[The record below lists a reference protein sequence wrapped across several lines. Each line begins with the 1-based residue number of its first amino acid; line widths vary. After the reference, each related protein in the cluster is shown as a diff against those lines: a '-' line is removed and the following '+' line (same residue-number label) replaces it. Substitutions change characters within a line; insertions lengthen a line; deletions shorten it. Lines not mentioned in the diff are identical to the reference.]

1 MSALLKV
8 GQLARKTNKSIRALH
23 LYEELGL
30 VLPVSRSPGGYR
42 LYPADAE
49 KRIQWIEKLQD
60 MGMSLNDIRQ
70 LIADW
75 SNVPRARM
83 AMSRL
88 RELLDRR
95 LRRTSNQIRR
105 LRKLQQEME
114 DSLGYL
120 QKCDECPSGLP
131 ITCRECDVRNAP
143 TLIAQFH
150 CDGTGEFLSVDPS
163 IKS

>member
-42 LYPADAE
+42 LYPPEAE

-70 LIADW
+70 LISDWAD
-75 SNVPRARM
+75 VPRARM
-83 AMSRL
+83 AMTRL

-95 LRRTSNQIRR
+95 MRRTERQINR
-105 LRKLQQEME
+105 LRTLQSEMK

-120 QKCDECPSGLP
+120 EKCNQCPSGLP

-143 TLIAQFH
+143 ALIAQFH
-150 CDGTGEFLSVDPS
+150 CDGTGEFPMVDPPT
-163 IKS
+163 KS